1 MKALLVPKE
10 QAETLRKQLLGAGY
24 MDARRK
30 LKVRGN
36 NLEIPVTYDVP
47 PEFGHFPDIM
57 QENPD
62 YYEKQPA
69 LRDLMKKYL
78 EGDELDLL
86 PRGWQILG
94 DVVIVSLH
102 PDLYSVQST
111 FGDAM
116 LTMYPHCKSVYL
128 DGGIEGEL
136 RRPTRKLIAAR
147 DSLENP
153 ALVVHTENRC
163 RFKLDVTKVM
173 FSKGNLNERIR
184 MGKLGRGELV
194 VDMFAGIGYFTIHMA
209 AHARP
214 ARIIA
219 IELNS
224 ESHHYLTENIK
235 LNHVE
240 DIVEPI
246 LGDCAEKTPVSI
258 ANRVIMG
265 YVGSTHHY
273 LPQGIGA
280 LKPGGVLHYHETIPE
295 KLMPE
300 RAVERIMTE
309 AHVQGRKAE
318 IHEWHKVKK
327 YAPGIWHV
335 VVDATIN

>member
-69 LRDLMKKYL
+69 LRDLMKKYG